1 MAGEMMNP
9 VTWIIMGS
17 LGIVCLVALTLVISL
32 RGRLAAAEAALSNR
46 VEKIE
51 GELSAILDGTLGM
64 GQHLQEVQRDL
75 KDTRE
80 KQQQLEQRDLGA
92 LPYNQ
97 AVRMVGSGAGVDEL
111 INHCGLSRS
120 EADLVMLLHQKS
132 PPVVTPMAQEEQ
144 PEPEPLQDTPRRAG
158 EQG

>member
-1 MAGEMMNP
+1 MAGEIMNI

-17 LGIVCLVALTLVISL
+17 LGIVSLVALALAVSL
-32 RGRLAAAEAALSNR
+32 RNRLAATELALGNR
-46 VEKIE
+46 IREIE

-64 GQHLQEVQRDL
+64 GQHLQDVQRDL

-120 EADLVMLLHQKS
+120 EADLVMLLHKKS
-132 PPVVTPMAQEEQ
+132 PPVVTPMVPEDQPDSDSMQEA
-144 PEPEPLQDTPRRAG
+144 PRQAG